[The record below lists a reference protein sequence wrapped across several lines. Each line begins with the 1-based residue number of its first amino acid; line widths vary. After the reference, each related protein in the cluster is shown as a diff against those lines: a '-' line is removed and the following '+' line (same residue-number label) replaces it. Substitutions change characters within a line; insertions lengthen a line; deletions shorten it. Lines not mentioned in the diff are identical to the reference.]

1 MVSEVIY
8 NNQNIRKAFNFN
20 KIMESNMRTPL
31 VMGNWKLNGTKESV
45 STLIKGIE
53 SAADAATNVEVAV
66 CPPAIFIEQVA
77 NLTTNNSIEFGAQDV
92 STNVAGAFTGE
103 TSPVM
108 VKEFGVKY
116 SLVGH
121 SERRQYHNETDAVVA
136 AKFVAIQ
143 ENGLVPVLCIGETL
157 EERETNKTFSVVE
170 TQLKAVV
177 EVAGIAALENA
188 VIAYEPVWAIGTGKV
203 ATSEQAQEVHAHIR
217 NWLKAQS
224 EVVAE
229 KVQILYGGSVKANS
243 AKELFAQADIDGGLV
258 GGAALIIE
266 EFVGIIEGA
275 K

>member
-1 MVSEVIY
+1 
-8 NNQNIRKAFNFN
+8 
-20 KIMESNMRTPL
+20 MRTPL

-45 STLIKGIE
+45 ATLIKGIE
-53 SAADAATNVEVAV
+53 GAADAASNVEVAV

-77 NLTTNNSIEFGAQDV
+77 NLTANNSIEFGGQDV
-92 STNVAGAFTGE
+92 STNVSGAFTGE

-108 VKEFGVKY
+108 VKEFGAKY

-157 EERETNKTFSVVE
+157 EERETDKTFAVVE
-170 TQLKAVV
+170 AQLKAVID
-177 EVAGIAALENA
+177 VAGIAAIENS

-217 NWLKAQS
+217 SWLNAQS

>member
-1 MVSEVIY
+1 
-8 NNQNIRKAFNFN
+8 
-20 KIMESNMRTPL
+20 MRTSL

-45 STLIKGIE
+45 SALIKGIE
-53 SAADAATNVEVAV
+53 AAADAATNVEVAV
-66 CPPAIFIEQVA
+66 CPPAIFIDQVA
-77 NLTTNNSIEFGAQDV
+77 NLVANNSIEFGAQDV
-92 STNVAGAFTGE
+92 STNVSGAFTGE

-108 VKEFGVKY
+108 VKEFGAKY

-143 ENGLVPVLCIGETL
+143 ANGLVPVLCIGETL
-157 EERETNKTFSVVE
+157 EERETDKTFNVVE
-170 TQLKAVV
+170 TQLKAVID
-177 EVAGIAALENA
+177 VAGIDALANS

-203 ATSEQAQEVHAHIR
+203 ASSEQAQEVHAHIR
-217 NWLKAQS
+217 SWLAEQS
-224 EVVAE
+224 KVVAE
-229 KVQILYGGSVKANS
+229 KVQILYGGSVKASS

-258 GGAALIIE
+258 GGAALIVE

>member
-1 MVSEVIY
+1 
-8 NNQNIRKAFNFN
+8 
-20 KIMESNMRTPL
+20 MRTPL

-45 STLIKGIE
+45 STLIKGLE
-53 SAADAATNVEVAV
+53 AAADAATNVEVAV

-77 NLTTNNSIEFGAQDV
+77 TLTANNSIEFGAQDV
-92 STNVAGAFTGE
+92 STNVSGAFTGE

-108 VKEFGVKY
+108 VKEFGAKY

-157 EERETNKTFSVVE
+157 EERETNVTTDVVE
-170 TQLKAVV
+170 KQLKAVIDL
-177 EVAGIAALENA
+177 AGIDALENC

-229 KVQILYGGSVKANS
+229 KVQILYGGSVKAAS
-243 AKELFAQADIDGGLV
+243 AKELFAQTDIDGGLV

>member
-1 MVSEVIY
+1 
-8 NNQNIRKAFNFN
+8 
-20 KIMESNMRTPL
+20 MRTPL

-45 STLIKGIE
+45 TALIKGIE
-53 SAADAATNVEVAV
+53 AAADAAANVEVAV
-66 CPPAIFIEQVA
+66 CPPAIFIDQVA
-77 NLTTNNSIEFGAQDV
+77 NLVANNSIEFGAQDV
-92 STNVAGAFTGE
+92 STNVSGAFTGE

-108 VKEFGVKY
+108 VKEFGAKY

-143 ENGLVPVLCIGETL
+143 AHGLVPVLCIGETL
-157 EERETNKTFSVVE
+157 EERETDKTFAVVE

-177 EVAGIAALENA
+177 DVAGIAALENC

-203 ATSEQAQEVHAHIR
+203 ATSAQAQEVHAHIR
-217 NWLKAQS
+217 SWLAEQS
-224 EVVAE
+224 KVVAE
-229 KVQILYGGSVKANS
+229 KVQILYGGSVKASS
-243 AKELFAQADIDGGLV
+243 AKELFAQPDIDGGLV
-258 GGAALIIE
+258 GGAALIVE

>member
-1 MVSEVIY
+1 
-8 NNQNIRKAFNFN
+8 
-20 KIMESNMRTPL
+20 MRTPL

-45 STLIKGIE
+45 STLIKGLE
-53 SAADAATNVEVAV
+53 AAADAATNVEVAV

-77 NLTTNNSIEFGAQDV
+77 NLVADNSIEFGAQDV
-92 STNVAGAFTGE
+92 STNVSGAFTGE

-108 VKEFGVKY
+108 VKEFGAKY

-143 ENGLVPVLCIGETL
+143 EHGLVPVLCIGETL
-157 EERETNKTFSVVE
+157 EERESNVTTTVVE
-170 TQLKAVV
+170 TQLKAVID
-177 EVAGIAALENA
+177 VAGIDALENC

-217 NWLKAQS
+217 SWLAEQS
-224 EVVAE
+224 KVVAE
-229 KVQILYGGSVKANS
+229 KVQILYGGSVKAAS

-258 GGAALIIE
+258 GGAALIVE

>member
-1 MVSEVIY
+1 
-8 NNQNIRKAFNFN
+8 
-20 KIMESNMRTPL
+20 MRTPL
-31 VMGNWKLNGTKESV
+31 VMGNWKLNGTKASV
-45 STLIKGIE
+45 STLIKGLE
-53 SAADAATNVEVAV
+53 AAADAATNVEVAV

-77 NLTTNNSIEFGAQDV
+77 TLTANNSIAFGAQDV
-92 STNVAGAFTGE
+92 STNVEGAYTGE

-108 VKEFGVKY
+108 VKEFGATY

-157 EERETNKTFSVVE
+157 EERETNVTTSVVE
-170 TQLKAVV
+170 AQLKAVV
-177 EVAGIAALENA
+177 DLAGIDALENC

-217 NWLKAQS
+217 GWLKAQS

-229 KVQILYGGSVKANS
+229 KVQILYGGSVKAAS
-243 AKELFAQADIDGGLV
+243 AKELFSQADIDGGLV

>member
-1 MVSEVIY
+1 
-8 NNQNIRKAFNFN
+8 
-20 KIMESNMRTPL
+20 MESHMRTPL
-31 VMGNWKLNGTKESV
+31 VMGNWKLNGTKASV
-45 STLIKGIE
+45 STLIEGIE
-53 SAADAATNVEVAV
+53 KAADAATNVEVAV

-77 NLTTNNSIEFGAQDV
+77 KLTSTNRIVFGAQDV
-92 STNVAGAFTGE
+92 STNVAGAYTGE

-108 VKEFGVKY
+108 VKEFGAKY

-157 EERETNKTFSVVE
+157 EERETDKTFAVVE
-170 TQLKAVV
+170 TQLKAVID
-177 EVAGIAALENA
+177 VAGIAAIENS

-217 NWLKAQS
+217 SWLKAQS
-224 EVVAE
+224 EVVSE

-275 K
+275 Q

>member
-1 MVSEVIY
+1 
-8 NNQNIRKAFNFN
+8 
-20 KIMESNMRTPL
+20 MRTPL

-45 STLIKGIE
+45 STLIKGLE
-53 SAADAATNVEVAV
+53 AASDAATNVEVAV

-77 NLTTNNSIEFGAQDV
+77 TLTENNSIEFGAQDV
-92 STNVAGAFTGE
+92 STNIEGAYTGE

-108 VKEFGVKY
+108 VKEFGAKY

-143 ENGLVPVLCIGETL
+143 THGLVPVLCIGETL
-157 EERETNKTFSVVE
+157 EERETNVTTTVVE
-170 TQLKAVV
+170 TQLKAVIDL
-177 EVAGIAALENA
+177 AGIEALENC

-229 KVQILYGGSVKANS
+229 KVQILYGGSVKAAS